1 MPITTNST
9 SRPIACSC
17 GMQQSMAYQRTTS
30 QGPEAKP
37 LKSNAR
43 SCTVGASLQARMR
56 MSGPLILSGER
67 PGAVGRVSTWSFPLL
82 PG

>member
-1 MPITTNST
+1 
-9 SRPIACSC
+9 
-17 GMQQSMAYQRTTS
+17 MAYQRTTS
-30 QGPEAKP
+30 QAPEAKP

-43 SCTVGASLQARMR
+43 SYTVGASLQARMR
-56 MSGPLILSGER
+56 MVALILSGER